1 MPLTLL
7 EASKLVSGEVK
18 RSAIIEMFPRNSDLL
33 AAMQFIDVPGGA
45 YVYNREG
52 KLPGV
57 AFRGFNEGYTESL
70 GVINPEAEV
79 LRIVGGEL
87 DVDTAI
93 IKTRGAGV
101 RSSQE
106 AMKVKAKSLYLA
118 DRLINGDSETDPREF
133 DGLRKRIVGKQ
144 LFAANGSGTAGAGT
158 SGPLSIDTLDEA
170 IDETDA
176 PTHLVMSKA
185 LRRRLTRAAKDTSIA
200 GEITYTTD
208 SFGRQVTMYN
218 DLPILLPDVNDR
230 GQRII
235 DFNEVGPGGTANTSS
250 IYVVSLG
257 DGKIV
262 GLQNGIMEV
271 RDLGELES
279 KPALR
284 TRVEWLIGMA
294 VMHGRAGSRL
304 QGITNAPFVA

>member
-1 MPLTLL
+1 MPVTLL

-18 RSAIIEMFPRNSDLL
+18 RSAIIEMFPRNSDFL
-33 AAMQFIDVPGGA
+33 AALPFIDVPGGA

-52 KLPGV
+52 RLPGV
-57 AFRGFNEGYTESL
+57 AFRGFNEGYTESA
-70 GVINPEAEV
+70 GVINPESEI
-79 LRIVGGEL
+79 LRIAGGEL

-106 AMKVKAKSLYLA
+106 ALKVKAKALYIA
-118 DRLINGDSETDPREF
+118 DKLINGDSEADPREF
-133 DGLRKRIVGKQ
+133 DGIRKRIRGSQ
-144 LFAANGSGTAGAGT
+144 LFQPTASQT
-158 SGPLSIDTLDEA
+158 VSGPLSMEVVDAA
-170 IDETDA
+170 IDAVDS

-185 LRRRLTRAAKDTSIA
+185 LRRKLTKAARTHKA

-208 SFGRQVTMYN
+208 SWGRQVVQYN
-218 DLPILLPDVNDR
+218 DLPILLPDVNDL

-235 DFNEVGPGGTANTSS
+235 DFNEAGIGGTANTTSM
-250 IYVVSLG
+250 YVVSLG

-271 RDLGELES
+271 KDLGELES
-279 KPALR
+279 KPAYR
-284 TRVEWLIGMA
+284 TRVQWLVGLAIL
-294 VMHGRAGSRL
+294 HGRAAARIAS
-304 QGITNAPFVA
+304 ITNADFTE